1 LTPYALVL
9 AIGLLHGPGAK
20 ILDTEERYATMREC
34 REEAKKL
41 NTGPRVIPRTE
52 ARCINLTEFY
62 PE

>member
-1 LTPYALVL
+1 
-9 AIGLLHGPGAK
+9 
-20 ILDTEERYATMREC
+20 MREC

-41 NTGPRVIPRTE
+41 NTGPRVIPRTD

>member
-1 LTPYALVL
+1 MTPYALVL

-20 ILDTEERYATMREC
+20 ILDTEERYATLLEC
-34 REEAKKL
+34 REEAKRR
-41 NTGPRVIPRTE
+41 NTGPRALPRTV